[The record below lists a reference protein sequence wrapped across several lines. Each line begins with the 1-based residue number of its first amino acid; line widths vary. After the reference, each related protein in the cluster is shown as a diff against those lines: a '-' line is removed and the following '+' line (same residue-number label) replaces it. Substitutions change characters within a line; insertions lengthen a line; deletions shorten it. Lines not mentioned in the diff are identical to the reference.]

1 MRRYGVD
8 VLDGRATRAER
19 ADGTFMVL
27 LADGGVVCGRRLLV
41 ATGLADE
48 LPAIPG
54 LAERWGRDVV
64 HCAYCHGWEL
74 GDRPIAVLATGP
86 MGVHQAS
93 MFRQLS
99 PDVTLIVHAGPPPTP
114 LEREQLHSRG
124 VSIIE
129 EPVAE
134 VLVADD
140 GITGVLLGSG
150 TVVPAGAVVVT
161 PRVAARAEI
170 LAPLGIEPVE
180 DPRGIGTVIEADTT
194 GATAV
199 AGVFVAG
206 NVADVSSNVLQSA
219 AAGALTGAA
228 INADLVAEDTA
239 RAVAAAQVWSHDT
252 PPVMDEAF
260 WDERYRARPKIWSG
274 NPNPHLVTDTADL
287 PPGTALDIGAG
298 EGADAI
304 WLAERGWTVTA
315 TDISEVALDR
325 GRQQAARL
333 GADVAGR
340 IAWLH
345 ADLTVWEPPA
355 AAFDL
360 VSAQFMQLPPAQRGP
375 LFERCAEAVK
385 PGGILLVVGHH
396 PSDMHAGVGRPHW
409 REMYFTAEDVAA
421 TLGPHWT
428 VVAADTR
435 SRDVST
441 EDGAPATI
449 RDAVLVASRTG

>member
-1 MRRYGVD
+1 MSSSGPAPSSRPAPSWSRR
-8 VLDGRATRAER
+8 
-19 ADGTFMVL
+19 
-27 LADGGVVCGRRLLV
+27 
-41 ATGLADE
+41 
-48 LPAIPG
+48 
-54 LAERWGRDVV
+54 
-64 HCAYCHGWEL
+64 
-74 GDRPIAVLATGP
+74 
-86 MGVHQAS
+86 
-93 MFRQLS
+93 
-99 PDVTLIVHAGPPPTP
+99 
-114 LEREQLHSRG
+114 
-124 VSIIE
+124 
-129 EPVAE
+129 
-134 VLVADD
+134 
-140 GITGVLLGSG
+140 
-150 TVVPAGAVVVT
+150 
-161 PRVAARAEI
+161 RVAARAEI

-180 DPRGIGTVIEADTT
+180 DQRGIGTVIEADTT

-239 RAVAAAQVWSHDT
+239 RAVEAAQVWSHDT

-385 PGGILLVVGHH
+385 PGGTLLVVGHH

-409 REMYFTAEDVAA
+409 REMYFTADDVAA

-435 SRDVST
+435 SRDMST

-449 RDAVLVASRTG
+449 RDAVLVARRTG